1 LNKRH
6 LYFLLLLLCYSI
18 AIAISYTLSL
28 GLGDTE
34 WYSFYSYLDS
44 HGALPYVDV
53 REGYPPLGFLVYM
66 PLYYAFRGNVAAF
79 SFAFRALNGAF
90 LVATLYVLYLIVT
103 SLSGEKRGL
112 RLALYFAVLPSVVIA
127 NAYSNDV
134 VALLPAALAIY
145 MMIRKR
151 ALLCGLLLGLATLG
165 KGFPLLLIIP
175 GLMAFANAKDR
186 VKLVGSTLATLVFAS
201 LPFMLINPFT
211 YVSTFTHVSS
221 RGPWETI
228 WAFIDG
234 YFSHGGLLHPYF
246 DKFFYHFNLLQIY
259 PASPYDHAIYEWTFG
274 FMPDLLTAF
283 QIIVVV
289 LLSLTFIRRKGKFVP
304 LCGLLYISYM
314 LFFKGYSTQ
323 FAVSTPFYVLLA
335 AMDSPLLFLLP
346 LELSHMMQIMSWGML
361 VDPEV
366 LRNWH
371 LPFLELAVVI
381 RTAVFAILVLRGFM
395 GTRVSFKQVTGRV
408 RRFLARFSFLK
419 DKRLISLVLVTVLT
433 AAISFGFLYSY
444 TSSGSGFR
452 VYDGY
457 LNLTQSEWSGKKVDG
472 LERGDQVMVKLNTN
486 VWVDAKAVSDNS
498 TVQVERGVVNPF
510 NLKGSFNESML
521 FFRAESDSY
530 DLMLRMKHPAMPFR
544 VTDGLDGD
552 LEVNVTSNGST
563 LTLNLHDEGVDGNAS
578 IFRMAYPCKAYVGD
592 DFKLSFKYELM
603 DGNVSG
609 VLLDVL
615 DDTDEWLYP
624 FNASENF
631 VLTPESKD
639 LSGYS
644 NLLHDD
650 ISLIGV
656 TMLLDNN
663 SSATVRLDK
672 LSVSDGETFN
682 VEFYAYPNEEVYY
695 EVFIERDFKSSI
707 TYAIALI
714 STLALG
720 AVTLWY
726 LYKKVDRVQKHPVY
740 TIRV

>member
-1 LNKRH
+1 LNKNH
-6 LYFLLLLLCYSI
+6 WYFLLLLLCYSS
-18 AIAISYTLSL
+18 AIAISYTLSA
-28 GLGDTE
+28 GLVDTD

-53 REGYPPLGFLVYM
+53 REGYPPIGFLIYL

-79 SFAFRALNGAF
+79 SFAFRAFNGAL
-90 LVATLYVLYLIVT
+90 LVATLYVLYLIVKSVT
-103 SLSGEKRGL
+103 GEKRGL
-112 RLALYFAVLPSVVIA
+112 WLALYFAVLPSVVIA

-175 GLMAFANAKDR
+175 GLMAFTNAKDR

-201 LPFMLINPFT
+201 LPFVLINPFT
-211 YVSTFTHVSS
+211 YLSTFTYVSS

-246 DKFFYHFNLLQIY
+246 D
-259 PASPYDHAIYEWTFG
+259 PASHYDHAIYEWAFG
-274 FMPDLLTAF
+274 FMPDLLTAL
-283 QIIVVV
+283 QIIVVI
-289 LLSLTFIRRKGKFVP
+289 LLSLTFIRRKDKFVP

-335 AMDSPLLFLLP
+335 AMDTPLLFLLP
-346 LELSHMMQIMSWGML
+346 LEVSHMMQIMSWGML
-361 VDPEV
+361 FDPELV
-366 LRNWH
+366 RNWH
-371 LPFLELAVVI
+371 LPFLESAVVI
-381 RTAVFAILVLRGFM
+381 RTAVFAILVLKGFA
-395 GTRVSFKQVTGRV
+395 GTRLSFKQVIGPARS
-408 RRFLARFSFLK
+408 FLARLSFLK
-419 DKRLISLVLVTVLT
+419 DKKLISLVLVTVLM
-433 AAISFGFLYSY
+433 AAISLGILYSY
-444 TSSGSGFR
+444 TISGSGFR
-452 VYDGY
+452 AYDGS
-457 LNLTQSEWSGKKVDG
+457 LNLTQSEWSGINVDG
-472 LERGDQVMVKLNTN
+472 LRRGDQVMVKLNTN
-486 VWVDAKAVSDNS
+486 VWVDAKAVSNNS

-510 NLKGSFNESML
+510 NLKGSFNETML

-552 LEVNVTSNGST
+552 LSVNPTSNGST
-563 LTLNLHDEGVDGNAS
+563 LTLDLDDEGVDGQGS
-578 IFRMAYPCKAYVGD
+578 LFRMAYPCKVHVGD
-592 DFKLSFKYELM
+592 NFRLSFKYKLI

-650 ISLIGV
+650 LSLLGV
-656 TMLLDNN
+656 TVLLDNN

-672 LSVSDGETFN
+672 LSVSDGENFN
-682 VEFYAYPNEEVYY
+682 VAFYAHPNEEVHY
-695 EVFIERDFKSSI
+695 EVSIERDFKSSI

-714 STLALG
+714 STVALG

-726 LYKKVDRVQKHPVY
+726 LYKKVNRVQKRPV
-740 TIRV
+740 

>member
-1 LNKRH
+1 LNKNH
-6 LYFLLLLLCYSI
+6 GYFLLLLLCYSS
-18 AIAISYTLSL
+18 AIAISYTLSA
-28 GLGDTE
+28 GLVDTE

-53 REGYPPLGFLVYM
+53 REGYPPIGFLIYM
-66 PLYYAFRGNVAAF
+66 PLYYAFSGNVAAF
-79 SFAFRALNGAF
+79 SFAFRAFNGVL

-103 SLSGEKRGL
+103 SVTGEKRGL

-175 GLMAFANAKDR
+175 GLMAFTNAKDR

-201 LPFMLINPFT
+201 LPFVLINPFT
-211 YVSTFTHVSS
+211 YLSTFTYVSS

-259 PASPYDHAIYEWTFG
+259 SASPYDQAIYEWTFG

-289 LLSLTFIRRKGKFVP
+289 LLSLTFIRRKDRFVP

-346 LELSHMMQIMSWGML
+346 LEVSHMMQITSWGMP
-361 VDPEV
+361 VDPEL

-371 LPFLELAVVI
+371 LPFLESAVVI
-381 RTAVFAILVLRGFM
+381 RTAVFVLLVLRGFA

-408 RRFLARFSFLK
+408 RCFLARFSFLK
-419 DKRLISLVLVTVLT
+419 DKKLISLVLVTILT

-444 TSSGSGFR
+444 TISGSGFR
-452 VYDGY
+452 AYDGY
-457 LNLTQSEWSGKKVDG
+457 LNLTQSEWNSINVDG
-472 LERGDQVMVKLNTN
+472 LERGDQVMLKLNTN

-510 NLKGSFNESML
+510 NLKGSFNETML

-530 DLMLRMKHPAMPFR
+530 NLMLRMKNPAMPFR
-544 VTDGLDGD
+544 VTDGLEGD
-552 LEVNVTSNGST
+552 LEVNATSNGST

-578 IFRMAYPCKAYVGD
+578 TFRMAYPCKVYVGD
-592 DFKLSFKYELM
+592 DFRLNFKYKLV

-609 VLLDVL
+609 VLLDVF

-639 LSGYS
+639 SSGYS
-644 NLLHDD
+644 NLLHDN

-656 TMLLDNN
+656 TVLLDNN
-663 SSATVRLDK
+663 SSATVRLDE
-672 LSVSDGETFN
+672 LSVSDGENFN
-682 VEFYAYPNEEVYY
+682 VGFYAYPSEEVYY

-707 TYAIALI
+707 TYAIVLT
-714 STLALG
+714 STVAFG

-726 LYKKVDRVQKHPVY
+726 LYKKVDRVQKHPV
-740 TIRV
+740 